1 MEFVISVLGP
11 FQASYGGL
19 PLVFATG
26 ATRALLAYLA
36 IEPGRPHPREQL
48 AALFWPEQPQ
58 AAAFANLRQT
68 LARLRKAL
76 PEPAAQ
82 LLLVT
87 SQSLQLPAGRANL
100 DLAQFDALLAAVAGH
115 AHADA
120 AGCPLCREHMRQAA
134 ALCRGEL
141 LHGLALEGSQPF
153 GEWLL
158 VRREALH
165 QRALGLF
172 HTLGEAYAAAGD
184 YPAMRDC
191 AARQI
196 EFEPWHEQAY
206 RQLMRALA
214 LAGDRDSALA
224 QFQRCRQVLASE
236 LGLAPDAE
244 TRALAE
250 RIRAGQLTRATRS
263 ATTPRHNLPA
273 ALTAFVGREAELA
286 TLAALCGQPGARL
299 LTLVGMGGVGK
310 TSLALELARA
320 SLESYAD
327 GVFFVPLAPL
337 ADPATIAPAVAQAL
351 ELSVQTGDVAA
362 ALLRFL
368 RDKHLLLI
376 LDNFEHLLAEPGRAV
391 ELVVGMLEAAPRVQ
405 IVATSRE
412 RLNLRA
418 EQLVAVEGLS
428 YEPGAAPGDAADLP
442 AVQLFAQGARRARLG
457 FELGAANLPDVLRIC
472 RLVQGVPLALELA
485 AAWAE
490 LLPLDEIAREIAR
503 SVDFLAAQWHDT
515 PERQRSLRAV
525 FGWSWRLLSAGE
537 RQLFARLAVFRGG
550 FTRAAAEA
558 VAGASLPGLIALAQK
573 SLLQR
578 AERGASARYEL
589 HELLRQLADEQLG
602 EIEGERA
609 AVEGRHSQHYLA
621 FVAERERRMA
631 RDEPLAAVLEIQ
643 GELDNVR
650 QAWAWAVAHARLGSL
665 AGSASGLSY
674 FYLHVGP
681 YAEAEQV
688 FGHAAD
694 QLLARARSADDE
706 RAQQVAS
713 TLLILHAGYA
723 VTQNKLE
730 QGLAAAQRGIA
741 LAQASGNREG
751 AVIGH
756 MVQAETH
763 YRRAQYAEAQALCEQ
778 ILQQIREHPPGA
790 PRSESHLDTEWR
802 ALRWLGLMAATLDDY
817 AAAER
822 YLGAGLELC
831 RSLGKLRGEGILL
844 FEIGRAAQGQGSY
857 AAAAGHYQSALGLTP
872 RVGYRGLE
880 SILQF
885 QLGDVLRL
893 QGKYALA
900 LDMMQRAL
908 ASFREI
914 GERMDE
920 ATALAYLGHLA
931 DCLGDDLRARDW
943 LDDALRVSRE
953 QGAREPELDA
963 LVYLARHCQRI
974 GAGDQALSYAEAA
987 AEVAERLG
995 GSSQRARAGVVL
1007 GHARAGLGQ
1016 HASAQAAYRQALAT
1030 YEELAKRA
1038 LAAEPLA
1045 GLAALALARGDLA
1058 AALEHAGELAGILGQ
1073 HPRVGLDEPYALYL
1087 ACFQALA
1094 AAGDP
1099 RAPAVLQAGRQLL
1112 LADADQIDDAEL
1124 RARFLEHMP
1133 EHRALL
1139 AAWVA

>member
-11 FQASYGGL
+11 FQASYGGQ
-19 PLVFATG
+19 PLAFATG

-36 IEPGRPHPREQL
+36 IEAGRPHPREQL
-48 AALFWPEQPQ
+48 AALLWPEQPQ

-87 SQSLQLPAGRANL
+87 PQALQLPAGRASL

-120 AGCPLCREHMRQAA
+120 ASCLLCRERLRQAA
-134 ALCRGEL
+134 ALYRGEL

-158 VRREALH
+158 VRREQLH

-172 HTLGEAYAAAGD
+172 HSLAEAYAAAGD

-196 EFEPWHEQAY
+196 ELEPWHEQAY

-250 RIRAGQLTRATRS
+250 RIRAGHLTPATRS
-263 ATTPRHNLPA
+263 AAAPRHNLPA

-337 ADPATIAPAVAQAL
+337 AGPATIAPAVAQAL
-351 ELSVQTGDVAA
+351 ELSVQAGDVAA

-368 RDKHLLLI
+368 RDKHILLI
-376 LDNFEHLLAEPGRAV
+376 LDNFEHLLAEPGQAV

-418 EQLVAVEGLS
+418 EQLVALEGLS

-442 AVQLFAQGARRARLG
+442 AVRLFAQSARRVRLG
-457 FELGAANLPDVLRIC
+457 FELGPANLPDVLQIC

-503 SVDFLAAQWHDT
+503 SADFLAAKWHDA

-558 VAGASLPGLIALAQK
+558 VVGASLPGLIALVQK
-573 SLLQR
+573 SLLRR
-578 AERGASARYEL
+578 AERGASVRAGGGRAAPQPALPGVCRRARAAHGPRRSARCGGRDPGRARQCAPGLGLGQRACLARAACQQREWPVV
-589 HELLRQLADEQLG
+589 LLPACGALRRGRAGVWPRRRPDHGAREWRR
-602 EIEGERA
+602 ERA
-609 AVEGRHSQHYLA
+609 RRAGRQ
-621 FVAERERRMA
+621 
-631 RDEPLAAVLEIQ
+631 
-643 GELDNVR
+643 
-650 QAWAWAVAHARLGSL
+650 
-665 AGSASGLSY
+665 
-674 FYLHVGP
+674 
-681 YAEAEQV
+681 
-688 FGHAAD
+688 HAAD
-694 QLLARARSADDE
+694 PAGRLRRDAEQARSGFCSGAARHRAGAGQRQPRRPGDRAHGSGRDALPPRAVRRGTGAE
-706 RAQQVAS
+706 RA
-713 TLLILHAGYA
+713 
-723 VTQNKLE
+723 
-730 QGLAAAQRGIA
+730 
-741 LAQASGNREG
+741 
-751 AVIGH
+751 
-756 MVQAETH
+756 
-763 YRRAQYAEAQALCEQ
+763 
-778 ILQQIREHPPGA
+778 
-790 PRSESHLDTEWR
+790 
-802 ALRWLGLMAATLDDY
+802 
-817 AAAER
+817 
-822 YLGAGLELC
+822 
-831 RSLGKLRGEGILL
+831 
-844 FEIGRAAQGQGSY
+844 
-857 AAAAGHYQSALGLTP
+857 
-872 RVGYRGLE
+872 
-880 SILQF
+880 
-885 QLGDVLRL
+885 
-893 QGKYALA
+893 
-900 LDMMQRAL
+900 
-908 ASFREI
+908 
-914 GERMDE
+914 
-920 ATALAYLGHLA
+920 
-931 DCLGDDLRARDW
+931 
-943 LDDALRVSRE
+943 
-953 QGAREPELDA
+953 
-963 LVYLARHCQRI
+963 
-974 GAGDQALSYAEAA
+974 
-987 AEVAERLG
+987 
-995 GSSQRARAGVVL
+995 
-1007 GHARAGLGQ
+1007 
-1016 HASAQAAYRQALAT
+1016 
-1030 YEELAKRA
+1030 
-1038 LAAEPLA
+1038 
-1045 GLAALALARGDLA
+1045 
-1058 AALEHAGELAGILGQ
+1058 
-1073 HPRVGLDEPYALYL
+1073 
-1087 ACFQALA
+1087 
-1094 AAGDP
+1094 DP
-1099 RAPAVLQAGRQLL
+1099 
-1112 LADADQIDDAEL
+1112 
-1124 RARFLEHMP
+1124 
-1133 EHRALL
+1133 
-1139 AAWVA
+1139 